1 MHLGLLI
8 CCPWPTP
15 RRRRAMALGPTALHV
30 YSGRTSIREED
41 VQSDIVD
48 VVWLGIFFSTNQQ
61 CAASD
66 RFCFDLSWLKD
77 IMITTKAGAV
87 SLGGEETALPYPT

>member
-1 MHLGLLI
+1 
-8 CCPWPTP
+8 
-15 RRRRAMALGPTALHV
+15 MALGPTALHV
-30 YSGRTSIREED
+30 HSGRTSIREED

-48 VVWLGIFFSTNQQ
+48 VGWLGNFLLHETSSALHRT
-61 CAASD
+61 D
-66 RFCFDLSWLKD
+66 CFDFSWLED